1 MGLAGTVLLPLDW
14 VYLLMETTVASVFF
28 IIAAGK
34 IIKKGNWLQ
43 IILCEMGNEC
53 V

>member
-1 MGLAGTVLLPLDW
+1 MGLAGTVLLPLDR
-14 VYLLMETTVASVFF
+14 VYLLVETMVASVFF

-34 IIKKGNWLQ
+34 INKKKLVTNLS
-43 IILCEMGNEC
+43 